1 MTIASTGV
9 AGASGTENPP
19 LVTVNPFSDLELP
32 AIDPHAV
39 EFLEHDE
46 AEALYAAAEIVAGP
60 RRRTL
65 TELGMT
71 VGLRPGLFNRK

>member
-32 AIDPHAV
+32 AIDHTRSSSSNTTRLRRFTQPPR
-39 EFLEHDE
+39 LSRDR
-46 AEALYAAAEIVAGP
+46 AGG
-60 RRRTL
+60 R
-65 TELGMT
+65 
-71 VGLRPGLFNRK
+71 